1 MHFIPDQTQTR
12 PSGPSPLDFTDNNL
26 LSVKKW
32 KFIKYGHKMLE
43 LRTKCMRF
51 KNINS
56 CNNTQSNISEWLK
69 AVGWRKKRQR
79 WNLDLAK
86 RVVNLSFSS
95 WLSPMTK
102 LVLCFP
108 YFANIYIIYDQHIYI
123 INGAAIDYNRWDLVP
138 KARNVQFKSVTDLV
152 SKLILKCPHGE

>member
-1 MHFIPDQTQTR
+1 VHFIPDQTQTR

-26 LSVKKW
+26 LSAKKW

-56 CNNTQSNISEWLK
+56 CNNTQSNISERLK

-108 YFANIYIIYDQHIYI
+108 YFANIYIIYDQHIY
-123 INGAAIDYNRWDLVP
+123 NQWCCNWLQPLRSSA
-138 KARNVQFKSVTDLV
+138 KSQECSIQISHWLGIKTDSQML
-152 SKLILKCPHGE
+152 HGE

>member
-1 MHFIPDQTQTR
+1 
-12 PSGPSPLDFTDNNL
+12 
-26 LSVKKW
+26 
-32 KFIKYGHKMLE
+32 
-43 LRTKCMRF
+43 MRF

-123 INGAAIDYNRWDLVP
+123 YNQWCCNWLQPLRSS
-138 KARNVQFKSVTDLV
+138 AKSQECSIQISHWLGIKTD
-152 SKLILKCPHGE
+152 SQMPQGWIILIKPGFLAWRQVEEDSSSEGVWALKCFYQQWSTSIYL